1 MIVHISG
8 RLIQKNVNEA
18 IIESNGIGYLCLI
31 SNNTF
36 NQLPNIGDS
45 VTILTFL
52 HITENKHT
60 LYGFHSESERDLF
73 KLLISVS
80 GIGPKIGIQL
90 LSSTNTSNFQ
100 TMIINDDVKMLSSLP
115 GIGPKTA
122 KRLIIELK
130 EKFTLVSSTE
140 IPNETLSQTHL
151 DAYHALISLGYHA
164 KSIEASINQV
174 VSSNQDINT
183 ENLIKE
189 VLKDLR

>member
-8 RLIQKNVNEA
+8 VLIKKDINQLV
-18 IIESNGIGYLCLI
+18 IESKGLGYECFI
-31 SNNTF
+31 SDNTF

-45 VTILTFL
+45 ITLLTFL

-90 LSSTNTSNFQ
+90 LSSTSTSQFQ

-130 EKFTLVSSTE
+130 EKFTLVNSNT
-140 IPNETLSQTHL
+140 IPDDSISNKHR
-151 DAYHALISLGYHA
+151 DAYHALISLGYQS
-164 KSIEASINQV
+164 KSIENSINKIIA
-174 VSSNQDINT
+174 SNNDINT
-183 ENLIKE
+183 ESLIKE
-189 VLKDLR
+189 ALKELR

>member
-1 MIVHISG
+1 MIVQISG
-8 RLIQKNVNEA
+8 LLIKKNINEVV
-18 IIESNGIGYLCLI
+18 IESNGLGYLCFI

-36 NQLPNIGDS
+36 NQLPNLGDS
-45 VTILTFL
+45 LTLLTFL

-60 LYGFHSESERDLF
+60 LYGFHSEQERNLF

-90 LSSTNTSNFQ
+90 LSSTSTSQFQ

-130 EKFTLVSSTE
+130 DKFTLVDKHE
-140 IPNETLSQTHL
+140 IPTDDLSKQHY

-164 KSIEASINQV
+164 KSIESSINKI
-174 VSSNQDINT
+174 VSSNSKINT

-189 VLKDLR
+189 ALKDLR

>member
-1 MIVHISG
+1 MIVQISG
-8 RLIQKNVNEA
+8 LLIKKDINEVV
-18 IIESNGIGYLCLI
+18 IESNGLGYLCFI

-36 NQLPNIGDS
+36 NQLPNLGDS
-45 VTILTFL
+45 LTLLTFL

-60 LYGFHSESERDLF
+60 LYGFHSDQERNLF

-90 LSSTNTSNFQ
+90 LSSTSTAQFQ

-130 EKFTLVSSTE
+130 DKFTLVDKNE
-140 IPNETLSQTHL
+140 IPTDDLASKHY
-151 DAYHALISLGYHA
+151 DAYHALVNLGYHA
-164 KSIEASINQV
+164 KSIEASINKI
-174 VSSNQDINT
+174 VSSNSEIDT

-189 VLKDLR
+189 ALQDLR

>member
-8 RLIQKNVNEA
+8 TLVKKDINQLV
-18 IIESNGIGYLCLI
+18 IESNGLGYSCFI

-36 NQLPNIGDS
+36 NQLPNLGDS
-45 VTILTFL
+45 LMLLTFL

-60 LYGFHSESERDLF
+60 LYGFHSKEERKLF

-90 LSSTNTSNFQ
+90 LSSTSTSQFQ

-130 EKFTLVSSTE
+130 EKFTLVDKNE
-140 IPNETLSQTHL
+140 IPTDDLSKSHY

-164 KSIEASINQV
+164 KSIEDSINKI
-174 VSSNQDINT
+174 VSSNSKINT
-183 ENLIKE
+183 EDLIKE
-189 VLKDLR
+189 ALKALR